1 MNQILVTEKIYITPE
16 LKRKKKMYKLNF
28 IISIILIT
36 ILFSFYAYAEYDRN
50 KSADISKD
58 ILAGMTVKENLMV
71 NDDTVINSDNE
82 AWIISL
88 DGSGDSVNLPEE
100 PQPQTTTLTGT
111 YTSPN
116 GKTYN
121 TIGSIN
127 IPSIEVNYPILAET
141 TDSLLKVSVCRF
153 WGGNANEVGNLC
165 IAGHNYRNNR
175 FFSKVLTLKVG
186 DIIEITD
193 LNNQTIKYSIYD
205 KYTVDPKDTSCT
217 SQVTNGKKIVT
228 LITCTNDSKQRVIV
242 QAEEI

>member
-1 MNQILVTEKIYITPE
+1 MNQILVTEKLYITPE

-50 KSADISKD
+50 KNEDISKD
-58 ILAGMTVKENLMV
+58 ILAGMTVKQNTVV
-71 NDDTVINSDNE
+71 NDDTIINSNNE

-88 DGSGDSVNLPEE
+88 DGSGDIVNLPEE
-100 PQPQTTTLTGT
+100 PEPQTTTLTGT
-111 YTSPN
+111 YTASN

-127 IPSIEVNYPILAET
+127 IPSIGVNYPILAET
-141 TDSLLKVSVCRF
+141 TDNLLKVSVCRF

-193 LNNQTIKYSIYD
+193 LNNQTIKYSVYD
-205 KYTVDPKDTSCT
+205 KYTVDPKDRSCT

-242 QAEEI
+242 QAQEI